1 MKWIQNIS
9 LFLLITAFGCNNNT
23 PESSNT
29 PNNGSKPLSDTLTAS
44 EKAQIIKNQR
54 PNSYNK
60 SDILSYIKSEPYCT
74 IWSGMVGKTKW
85 TKELLSGNWTLLVP
99 HNEVL
104 LQLEEKFL
112 VELREPENIE
122 RLNEYVSNF
131 IIEKTFNVDKPG
143 ETTEIKTIAGKTL
156 DVQVGA
162 QNIGGNVYRTGTVYT
177 DKGMVF
183 YLSSITSNIRVK

>member
-1 MKWIQNIS
+1 MKWIQY
-9 LFLLITAFGCNNNT
+9 FTLLLLLTTFGCNNNT
-23 PESSNT
+23 PESSKT
-29 PNNGSKPLSDTLTAS
+29 PNNGRKPLSDTLTAS

-54 PNSYNK
+54 PNNYDK

-99 HNEVL
+99 HNDVL
-104 LQLEEKFL
+104 LQLDEKFL
-112 VELREPENIE
+112 VELREPQNIE
-122 RLNEYVSNF
+122 RLNDYISNF
-131 IIEKTFNVDKPG
+131 IIEKSLNIDKPG

-156 DVQVGA
+156 EVQVGA
-162 QNIGGNVYRTGTVYT
+162 QNIGGNVYRPGTVYT
-177 DKGMVF
+177 EKGMVV